1 MNNATRFRRFLQWLN
16 RTDKVS
22 IEMDT
27 IVLDSAQ
34 LVCLALA
41 CGYAVLAVLHLKILP
56 HHAAQVMMPLAA
68 ASALI
73 LFAIYF
79 IVRFRDVPRKY
90 AYTIAFVVFY
100 IVLANC
106 AVQLS
111 ITEDMDQSTNF
122 AMLFVA
128 VGLFFLSARWLLVG
142 YFITL
147 AIWAAIAIQIPDT
160 EHEIGHFAMLNVEAM
175 LIGYLAFYLRT
186 SVNRRLL
193 TMSEEAGEREVE
205 LAQALEEAR
214 LYAAVEEENRAKTE
228 FLANM
233 SHELRTPLNAI
244 LGFSEIMTKQ
254 VFGAHSH
261 KKYLEYAH
269 HIHDSGDHLLSLVN
283 DILDLSS
290 TQLSEQKVD
299 VRDVDPI
306 RVGRNCVTIVRHRA
320 DRGQVRLSFI
330 EPNAPISLETDERRL
345 KQILTNLLSNA
356 IKFTPPGGKVVM
368 TIGLEGEDRVI
379 FRIRDTGIGMNPE
392 ELRNATKPFWQAD
405 TGLNRAYEGSGL
417 GLAIITEMLKP
428 MRGEMRLES
437 EPGKGTIV
445 TVNLP
450 RVFRADEAQ
459 ATAA

>member
-1 MNNATRFRRFLQWLN
+1 MPSATRFRHFLQWLN

-22 IEMDT
+22 IEMDA
-27 IVLDSAQ
+27 IVLDSARI
-34 LVCLALA
+34 VCLSLA
-41 CGYAVLAVLHLKILP
+41 CGYAVLSVLHLKVLP
-56 HHAAQVMMPLAA
+56 PHAAEVMMPLAA
-68 ASALI
+68 TSALI
-73 LFAIYF
+73 LFSIYL
-79 IVRFRDVPRKY
+79 ILRYREVPNKY

-106 AVQLS
+106 AIQLWL
-111 ITEDMDQSTNF
+111 TQDLDQSSNF
-122 AMLFVA
+122 ALVFVA
-128 VGLFFLSARWLLVG
+128 IGLFFLSTRWLLVG
-142 YFITL
+142 YFITF
-147 AIWAAIAIQIPDT
+147 AIWIAIANQILDT
-160 EHEIGHFAMLNVEAM
+160 EYEIAHFAMLNVEAM
-175 LIGYLAFYLRT
+175 LIGYLAHYLRT
-186 SVNRRLL
+186 NVNRRLL
-193 TMSEEAGEREVE
+193 TMGEEARRREVE
-205 LAQALEEAR
+205 LAQALEETR
-214 LYAAVEEENRAKTE
+214 LYAAVEEENRSKTE

-290 TQLSEQKVD
+290 TQLSEQKID
-299 VRDVDPI
+299 VRSVNPI
-306 RVGRNCVTIVRHRA
+306 CVGRNCITIVRHRA

-330 EPNAPISLETDERRL
+330 EPHTPIELETDERRL

-368 TIGLEGEDRVI
+368 TIGLENDDSVI

-392 ELRNATKPFWQAD
+392 ELRNATKPFWQAN
-405 TGLNRAYEGSGL
+405 TGFNRAYEGSGL

-428 MRGEMRLES
+428 MKGEMHLES
-437 EPGKGTIV
+437 EPGHGTIV

-450 RVFRADEAQ
+450 RIFEAGDAQ

>member
-1 MNNATRFRRFLQWLN
+1 MSGATRFKRFLQWLN

-22 IEMDT
+22 MEMDT
-27 IVLDSAQ
+27 IVLDSARI
-34 LVCLALA
+34 VCLSLA
-41 CGYAVLAVLHLKILP
+41 CGYAVLAVLHVKVLP
-56 HHAAQVMMPLAA
+56 PHVSEVMMPLAA
-68 ASALI
+68 TSSLI
-73 LFAIYF
+73 FFGIYF
-79 IVRFRDVPRKY
+79 IVRYRKVPTKY

-106 AVQLS
+106 AAQLS
-111 ITEDMDQSTNF
+111 LTKDLDQSSNF
-122 AMLFVA
+122 ALVFVA
-128 VGLFFLSARWLLVG
+128 IGLFFLSTRWLLVG
-142 YFITL
+142 YFITF
-147 AIWAAIAIQIPDT
+147 AIWIVIANQILDT
-160 EHEIGHFAMLNVEAM
+160 EYEIAHFAMLNVEAM
-175 LIGYLAFYLRT
+175 LIGYLAHYLRT
-186 SVNRRLL
+186 SINRRLL
-193 TMSEEAGEREVE
+193 SMSDDARRREVE
-205 LAQALEEAR
+205 LAQALAEAR
-214 LYAAVEEENRAKTE
+214 LYAAVEKENRAKTE

-290 TQLSEQKVD
+290 TQLSEQKIE
-299 VRDVDPI
+299 VRPVDPI
-306 RVGRNCVTIVRHRA
+306 RVGRNCITIVRHRA

-330 EPNAPISLETDERRL
+330 EPHTPLELETDQRRL

-368 TIGLEGEDRVI
+368 SIGMENDDKVI

-428 MRGEMRLES
+428 MKGEMRLES
-437 EPGKGTIV
+437 EPGKGTIA
-445 TVNLP
+445 TICLP
-450 RVFRADEAQ
+450 VAHGAEARQ
-459 ATAA
+459 ASAA

>member
-1 MNNATRFRRFLQWLN
+1 MHSATRFKHFLQWLN

-22 IEMDT
+22 IEMDM
-27 IVLDSAQ
+27 IVLDSARI
-34 LVCLALA
+34 VCLSLA
-41 CGYAVLAVLHLKILP
+41 CGYAVLAVLHLEILP
-56 HHAAQVMMPLAA
+56 QHASEVMMPLAA

-73 LFAIYF
+73 LFGIYL
-79 IVRFRDVPRKY
+79 IVRYREVPTKY

-100 IVLANC
+100 VVLANC
-106 AVQLS
+106 AVQLAL
-111 ITEDMDQSTNF
+111 TRDLDQSSNF
-122 AMLFVA
+122 ALVFIA
-128 VGLFFLSARWLLVG
+128 IGLFFLSTRWLLVG
-142 YFITL
+142 YFITF
-147 AIWAAIAIQIPDT
+147 AIWFAIANQILDT
-160 EHEIGHFAMLNVEAM
+160 EFEIAHFAMLNVEAM
-175 LIGYLAFYLRT
+175 LIGYLAHYLRT
-186 SVNRRLL
+186 NVKRRLL
-193 TMSEEAGEREVE
+193 TMSEEARKREVK

-299 VRDVDPI
+299 VRSVDPI
-306 RVGRNCVTIVRHRA
+306 RVGRNCITIVRHRA

-330 EPNAPISLETDERRL
+330 EPHTSLELETDERRL
-345 KQILTNLLSNA
+345 KQILTNLLNNA

-368 TIGLEGEDRVI
+368 TIGMEDDDNVI

-428 MRGEMRLES
+428 MKGEMHLES
-437 EPGKGTIV
+437 EPGRGTIV

-450 RVFRADEAQ
+450 RIFRSDGAQ